1 MTQVEGDGRDYIGI
15 HNISGV
21 YSTGNYKER
30 FVVGRMIG
38 DGQRR
43 FLKDKSFELHLEE
56 CS

>member
-43 FLKDKSFELHLEE
+43 FLKDKSFELHLED